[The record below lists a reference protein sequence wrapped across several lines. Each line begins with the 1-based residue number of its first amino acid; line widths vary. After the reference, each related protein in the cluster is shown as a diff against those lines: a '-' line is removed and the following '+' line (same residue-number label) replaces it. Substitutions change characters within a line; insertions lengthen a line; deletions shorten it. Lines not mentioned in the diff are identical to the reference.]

1 VNETISI
8 EQHSIDSETSLEY
21 HGAPQEPHP
30 NEVQPQDVVVTEAHD
45 SKMSIY

>member
-8 EQHSIDSETSLEY
+8 EQHSVDSEMPLEY
-21 HGAPQEPHP
+21 HGSPHQP
-30 NEVQPQDVVVTEAHD
+30 HRSEVQPQDVPVTEAHD